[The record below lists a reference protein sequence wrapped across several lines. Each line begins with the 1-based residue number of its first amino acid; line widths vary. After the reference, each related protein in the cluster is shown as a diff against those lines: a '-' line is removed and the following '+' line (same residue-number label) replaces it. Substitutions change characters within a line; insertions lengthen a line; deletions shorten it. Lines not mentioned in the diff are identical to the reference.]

1 MNDKYNKIEIA
12 IIVLSIICLL
22 AFIIL
27 FIKGFNSR
35 AFRNAQ
41 FYQKI
46 WFGLS
51 YPIFAIPL
59 GIPLIILNI
68 ILKKKKGSNKIY
80 KLGIFTFIITFIIP
94 LLLFILTIAGLMIGG
109 AAE

>member
-1 MNDKYNKIEIA
+1 MNDKYNKIEGA

-22 AFIIL
+22 AFIVL
-27 FIKGFNSR
+27 FILGYNSPE
-35 AFRNAQ
+35 FRNSQ
-41 FYQKI
+41 LWEKI
-46 WFGLS
+46 LFGLS

-68 ILKKKKGSNKIY
+68 ILKRKKGNRKIY
-80 KLGIFTFIITFIIP
+80 KFGIFTFIITFIIP

>member
-1 MNDKYNKIEIA
+1 MNDKYKKLEIA
-12 IIVLSIICLL
+12 VIIFSILCWI

-59 GIPLIILNI
+59 GIPLIILSI
-68 ILKKKKGSNKIY
+68 ILKRKKGNR
-80 KLGIFTFIITFIIP
+80 
-94 LLLFILTIAGLMIGG
+94 
-109 AAE
+109 